1 MKCRLRLAASLVGLL
16 LAGWSFAVLAEP
28 AAAPAAPAK
37 SGKAPAGPPASTTD
51 PVAKTGKWMDRHLSM
66 NARVKQGHV
75 DLIFIGDSI
84 THGWEGGGK
93 AVWAEY
99 YGKRNAVN
107 LGIGG
112 DQTQHVLWRLKNGNI
127 AGISPKLAVL
137 MIGTNNAARNTP
149 AQIADGIKAIITEL
163 RTHLPDTK
171 ILILGIFPRGET
183 SQDRLRQVNTK
194 TNALIEKFADGK
206 TILYQDIGAKF
217 LQGDKL
223 PKEIMPD
230 RLHPNAEGYKIWA
243 AAIEPTVAEIVG
255 PK

>member
-1 MKCRLRLAASLVGLL
+1 MKRRLNWVVLLVGLL
-16 LAGWSFAVLAEP
+16 IAGWSFAVLAEP
-28 AAAPAAPAK
+28 PAAAAAKPAVAAPAASA
-37 SGKAPAGPPASTTD
+37 AN
-51 PVAKTGKWMDRHLSM
+51 PVPRTGGWWMDRHLKM
-66 NARVKQGHV
+66 NARVKEGHV
-75 DLIFIGDSI
+75 DLLFIGDSI

-93 AVWAEY
+93 AVWEEY

-107 LGIGG
+107 LGISG

-137 MIGTNNAARNTP
+137 MIGTNNANHHTP
-149 AQIADGIKAIITEL
+149 EQIADGIKAIVDEL
-163 RTHLPDTK
+163 RTKLPETK

-183 SQDRLRQVNTK
+183 NQDRLRQVNMK
-194 TNALIEKFADGK
+194 TNALVEKFADGK

-223 PKEIMPD
+223 PRDIMPD
-230 RLHPNAEGYKIWA
+230 LLHPNATGYKIWA